1 MLAIGAE
8 AYRAQAACAVALR
21 DAHRL
26 RCDSAMRLRV
36 AALNRRLFLGVCAVR
51 PPPEGSAFASAI
63 HLGGRPRRFVRLP
76 TASRSMVKIAS
87 SRRSFSERSSAR
99 ILWISMANQY
109 YTICVNM
116 IGGLL

>member
-8 AYRAQAACAVALR
+8 ADRVQAASAVALR

-26 RCDSAMRLRV
+26 RCDAAMRLRV
-36 AALNRRLFLGVCAVR
+36 AALNRRLFLIAGPAK
-51 PPPEGSAFASAI
+51 GSASTLASAI

-116 IGGLL
+116 IGGLP